1 MGTKEHDEVQRQIV
15 AALTARGWLA
25 TSTANGADMAA
36 SQRVRQARA
45 GVRRGVPDILC
56 FDAPEGFRGVAIEVK
71 TGAGKPTPEQRR
83 WLEWLTSRGW
93 LAMVAGSVE
102 EVVERLEHPAKGK
115 AE

>member
-56 FDAPEGFRGVAIEVK
+56 FDAPEGYRGLAIEVK
-71 TGAGKPTPEQRR
+71 TGTGKPTPEQRR
-83 WLEWLTSRGW
+83 WLEWLTERGW

-102 EVVERLEHPAKGK
+102 EVEKRLEHTAKGK